1 VDFNQIS
8 QVIINLMINAIEA
21 MPDGGVLTIRTR
33 FQEEPAAVVL
43 EVADTGQGILEE
55 DRDRIFDPFFTRKSE
70 GTGLGLSISRQILE
84 KHGAFIELDTETG
97 TGSTFRI
104 IFPFASG

>member
-1 VDFNQIS
+1 MCVS
-8 QVIINLMINAIEA
+8 C
-21 MPDGGVLTIRTR
+21 R
-33 FQEEPAAVVL
+33 EEEGSIHL

-84 KHGAFIELDTETG
+84 RHGAVIELDTEIG
-97 TGSTFRI
+97 AGSTFRI
-104 IFPFASG
+104 IFPFVS